1 MRRGAVADS
10 FAVAFA
16 LMDYLAMARRLA
28 APLSAL
34 LLLSVAPAAWGA
46 QVAELVPV
54 EPSLPPAAYYGA
66 PSDEEEVLTPQG
78 APAGQPA
85 PAARPAAPAKD
96 GPAELEDGWEGG
108 AAKDKDG
115 KFAYC
120 VVEGG
125 FTSGHVLMIARS
137 QKGETNIGIG
147 IPGAQ
152 LPSGEKW
159 KVKVEVD
166 GKLKRERVA
175 IASQPDMLVV
185 SNGRDE
191 ELVTALMNGKE
202 LVVASATDRI
212 AFTLK
217 GTKKVLGDLKTCV
230 DKGGD
235 VPPIKTSTGI
245 RPPPP
250 PQTRLPE
257 GLSSLLAAAGVR
269 DAELVPMDKVPAD
282 QRPADVAWRFGPIVG
297 GIRERV
303 VGEGPKLDELSNGFA
318 EAMKSRCEGTG
329 TVDLNPSEAT
339 GAITLR
345 TGAVECAM
353 PQGKLHVSLTFLLSQ
368 GRLFTVLFHE
378 AGEPDIALADKV
390 RDNLAEVL
398 RKAANGPAPSAA
410 APAPAPSATPAAAP
424 APPASAPS
432 AAPPAAPAKP

>member
-1 MRRGAVADS
+1 MT
-10 FAVAFA
+10 
-16 LMDYLAMARRLA
+16 ARFA

-34 LLLSVAPAAWGA
+34 LLLSVAVPSAAGV

-54 EPSLPPAAYYGA
+54 EPTLPPAAYYGVPA
-66 PSDEEEVLTPQG
+66 TETEVVG
-78 APAGQPA
+78 PAGRPGA
-85 PAARPAAPAKD
+85 PAARSAPAKD

-120 VVEGG
+120 VIEGG

-152 LPSGEKW
+152 LPPGEKW
-159 KVKVEVD
+159 PVKVEVD

-175 IASQPDMLVV
+175 IAPQPDMLVV
-185 SNGRDE
+185 SNGKDE

-202 LVVASATDRI
+202 LVVASASDRI
-212 AFTLK
+212 AFALK
-217 GTKKVLGDLKTCV
+217 GTKKVLTDLKTCV
-230 DKGGD
+230 DKGGN
-235 VPPIKTSTGI
+235 VPPIKTSTGTK
-245 RPPPP
+245 PPVP
-250 PQTRLPE
+250 PQARLPE
-257 GLSSLLAAAGVR
+257 GLAGLLASAGVR

-303 VGEGPKLDELSNGFA
+303 VGDGAKLDELSGAFA

-329 TVDLNPSEAT
+329 TISLNASEQAGT
-339 GAITLR
+339 VTLR
-345 TGAVECAM
+345 TGAVDCAM
-353 PQGKLHVSLTFLLSQ
+353 PQGTLHVSLTFLLSQ

-378 AGEPDIALADKV
+378 AGEPDVALADKV
-390 RDNLAEVL
+390 RDNLAQVL
-398 RKAANGPAPSAA
+398 RKAGTAAA
-410 APAPAPSATPAAAP
+410 APAAAASSAPASAAPAAATAP
-424 APPASAPS
+424 APET
-432 AAPPAAPAKP
+432 PPAATSAPAKP